1 METTPE
7 NKQVIK
13 VLNALI
19 GGRVK
24 VGLEKFPVAI
34 VHEYHLSSE
43 DIGINEGMEILNA
56 LREKEYIRI
65 LLEEEHI
72 QYQEALDK
80 AINWLFRF
88 LRKRRGVSHKKIEK
102 MVKKML
108 YKFGFDTET
117 ENFKNTEK
125 LEDLDA
131 WEQKVSNTVYEKQ
144 IKSAEVEKYR
154 INKNLFLLREQL
166 RRGKDFYNMSKEFLS
181 YDSDKYDL
189 YIGEEYIN
197 IKPRE
202 DIPAGHYILKYI
214 FDNGKR
220 KTHSLD
226 EMRDENVIP
235 LNNEMTT
242 LKQYQDSA
250 RGITKKVNKQT
261 NAKYAD
267 FLKVTKETVKIR
279 DKYTL

>member
-1 METTPE
+1 MEITPE

-43 DIGINEGMEILNA
+43 DIGINEGMEILHS

-72 QYQEALDK
+72 QYQKDFDK
-80 AINWLFRF
+80 AMNWLLRF
-88 LRKRRGVSHKKIEK
+88 LRKRRGVSQKEIKKA
-102 MVKKML
+102 MKKL
-108 YKFGFDTET
+108 LWRFGFDTESDD
-117 ENFKNTEK
+117 FYKA
-125 LEDLDA
+125 EDPKDLKD
-131 WEQKVSNTVYEKQ
+131 WERTVSNHVFERQ
-144 IKSAEVEKYR
+144 IKSPEIEKYR
-154 INKNLFLLREQL
+154 VNKNLFLLREQL
-166 RRGKDFYNMSKEFLS
+166 RRGKNFYNMSKEFLT
-181 YDSDKYDL
+181 YDSENYEL

-214 FDNGKR
+214 FDNEKR

-267 FLKVTKETVKIR
+267 FLKVTK
-279 DKYTL
+279 